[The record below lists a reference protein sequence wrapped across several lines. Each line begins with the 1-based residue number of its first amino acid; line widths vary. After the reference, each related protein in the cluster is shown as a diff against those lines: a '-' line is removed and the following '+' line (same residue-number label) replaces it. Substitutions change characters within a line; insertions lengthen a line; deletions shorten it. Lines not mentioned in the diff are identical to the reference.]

1 MIDVTD
7 DRDFPTEYS
16 IKHLYIIHMYVPSLK
31 DEEELEDNGGGGS
44 IWIELAGAS
53 Y

>member
-1 MIDVTD
+1 MDMTD
-7 DRDFPTEYS
+7 GKGFLTEHS
-16 IKHLYIIHMYVPSLK
+16 IEQPYIPFLK

-44 IWIELAGAS
+44 IGIELAGAS